1 MRHLLLAGDPKR
13 AWEAFGESGM
23 DFFDLSVQ
31 VRSVLLENLEFRT
44 SWNARMEKELLKKYE
59 EDLDALERR
68 LGVKWV
74 SGNPGY
80 HVLDV
85 NFQQRLEELA
95 NPEYFRVYGYFTDEE
110 EEE

>member
-1 MRHLLLAGDPKR
+1 
-13 AWEAFGESGM
+13 M

-44 SWNARMEKELLKKYE
+44 SWNERMKRELLKKYE

-74 SGNPGY
+74 NGNPGY

-85 NFQQRLEELA
+85 NFQQKLEELTR
-95 NPEYFRVYGYFTDEE
+95 PGYFKVYGYFAEDE
-110 EEE
+110 